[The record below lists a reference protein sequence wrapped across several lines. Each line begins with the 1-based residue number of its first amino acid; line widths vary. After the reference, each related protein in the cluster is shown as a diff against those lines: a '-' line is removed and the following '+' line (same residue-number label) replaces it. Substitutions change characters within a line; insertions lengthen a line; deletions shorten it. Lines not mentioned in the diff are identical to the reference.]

1 MFPCVCPVID
11 HRCAKNIFNTLGCIS
26 SRPTFLFLP
35 HFDVIRD
42 LLLNRRM
49 ATWNVLANIDG
60 ECDETYLLKKSSGN
74 SSYLR
79 VLSTTCFPF
88 VFLWLLPR
96 YRRQSPIRY

>member
-11 HRCAKNIFNTLGCIS
+11 HRYAKNIFNTLGCIS

-42 LLLNRRM
+42 LLLNRCM

-60 ECDETYLLKKSSGN
+60 ECDETYLFEWKFQ
-74 SSYLR
+74 
-79 VLSTTCFPF
+79 LSEGAQYNLFSFCVF
-88 VFLWLLPR
+88 VATASL
-96 YRRQSPIRY
+96 